1 MDVDKHLKEHWQELL
16 ELRDE
21 FWGYA
26 VTTKQ
31 ADRERLEHA
40 IAGLYS
46 FAGFDPPE
54 KVVWFASPVDA
65 LIAGALW
72 IQMLDPETTSDS
84 PAKTVSRFLLSE
96 TLHTHFTRVDNF
108 IPDES
113 SVLLKAL
120 QSPMIVTPTTVIP
133 INRNFPIPLPPTG
146 DRERHPM
153 FSSEL
158 AWQVREHLRGAV
170 LDTIKQRASD
180 SWPDALLNPWNIVR
194 GSLPFHHENWVSL
207 AKSLVY
213 SDEEKRDKVLEA
225 VRQRISLMTV
235 PIYAYFSPLHY
246 TFHVASR
253 LAMNVFGIDLSD
265 KMPMPHLLDAVKAG
279 GWWWPFQYVCFACE
293 NPTELHFNERMR
305 LHNENGM
312 ALRFAYDW
320 GIYAINGARVPE
332 MVVKNSFGI
341 AEINAEKNS
350 TVRAIMIE
358 RFGAANYVREGGGKE
373 IDRSDYGILYR
384 VEHPPSPILGI
395 LEPIVMVKVTN
406 RTPNPDGSFRS
417 YFLRVP
423 PDIKTAKEAV
433 AWTFGLEEDEYKP
446 IQES

>member
-1 MDVDKHLKEHWQELL
+1 MDVGKHLKEHWQELL

-21 FWGYA
+21 YWGYA
-26 VTTKQ
+26 VTTRR

-54 KVVWFASPVDA
+54 KVIWFASPVDA

-72 IQMLDPETTSDS
+72 IQMLDPKTTANSE
-84 PAKTVSRFLLSE
+84 AKKIDRFLLSE

-108 IPDES
+108 IPDDRL
-113 SVLLKAL
+113 VLLQAL
-120 QSPMIVTPTTVIP
+120 QSAMIVTPTTVVP
-133 INRNFPIPLPPTG
+133 LNRNFPLPIPPIG
-146 DRERHPM
+146 DREQHAM

-158 AWQVREHLRGAV
+158 AWQVREHLRWAV
-170 LDTIKQRASD
+170 LDSVQQRAREIG
-180 SWPDALLNPWNIVR
+180 PDALLKPWSMVR
-194 GSLPFHHENWVSL
+194 ESMPFHHENWVSL
-207 AKSLVY
+207 AKTLIY
-213 SDEEKRDKVLEA
+213 SDEQKLDAVL
-225 VRQRISLMTV
+225 RNLCQCISLMTV
-235 PIYAYFSPLHY
+235 PIYSHFSPLHY
-246 TFHVASR
+246 SFQVASR
-253 LAMNVFGIDLSD
+253 QALSMFGMDLSD
-265 KMPMPHLLDAVKAG
+265 KMPMPHLLEAVKAG
-279 GWWWPFQYVCFACE
+279 GWWWPFQYACFACE
-293 NPTELHFNERMR
+293 NPTELHLDNRRR

-312 ALRFAYDW
+312 ALSFAYDW

-341 AEINAEKNS
+341 ADINAEKNS

-358 RFGAANYVREGGGKE
+358 RFGAANYVREGSGKE

-384 VEHPPSPILGI
+384 VEQPPAPILGR

-406 RTPNPDGSFRS
+406 STPNPDGSFRS

-423 PDIKTAKEAV
+423 PDMKTAKEAV
-433 AWTFGLEEDEYKP
+433 AWTFGLDEDEYKP
-446 IQES
+446 TQES